1 MFEGGPWP
9 SEGKGKGKGKG
20 TDSLVNEESSSL

>member
-9 SEGKGKGKGKG
+9 SEGKGKGKG